1 MTEKGIRQLWFES
14 APPNRKAEIHKFVN
28 NHGLVFIVGFI
39 FFSIIFF
46 KFYFLSCYNINSV

>member
-1 MTEKGIRQLWFES
+1 MTEKGIRQLWFEI

-46 KFYFLSCYNINSV
+46 KFYFQKLM